1 MNEITEETKYV
12 SCEPEWAYM
21 KEITK
26 RMICDG
32 SIAGVTVTQ
41 QGSENLE
48 AFLAS
53 FEKIVIYLNSEEGQA
68 REKERWG

>member
-21 KEITK
+21 KEITE

-41 QGSENLE
+41 QGSENL
-48 AFLAS
+48 A
-53 FEKIVIYLNSEEGQA
+53 
-68 REKERWG
+68 